1 MFTRSFHEIGDKIIL
16 KEDVSTMA
24 GTFSECSEL
33 KITGFSDHGMDLV
46 DGDCNKIIEFGR
58 LNEQYELIIINKMK
72 NEEN

>member
-1 MFTRSFHEIGDKIIL
+1 MFTRSFPEIGDKIIL

-24 GTFSECSEL
+24 GTFSEGSEL
-33 KITGFSDHGMDLV
+33 KITGFSDRGMDLV
-46 DGDCNKIIEFGR
+46 DGDGNKIIEFGR